1 MVARIVGYLS
11 PRNVA
16 EDIRSDGHCAAN
28 SVGALVKI
36 TDVPSDSNAKPE
48 TLGPRCEQPAT
59 ILRSATIGFC
69 GLNRAF
75 RPIPSRT
82 RRTASGGESGIRNL
96 AVIENKGTPLFSTLP
111 FLNNRSFRKGLTHE
125 LAHESGDLA
134 SFFDR

>member
-11 PRNVA
+11 PRNPA
-16 EDIRSDGHCAAN
+16 TLRRISDQTDNCAAN

-59 ILRSATIGFC
+59 ILRSATIAFC

-75 RPIPSRT
+75 RLFR
-82 RRTASGGESGIRNL
+82 AEHGEPPVAERVGFSQ
-96 AVIENKGTPLFSTLP
+96 AVYPNGCYFK
-111 FLNNRSFRKGLTHE
+111 
-125 LAHESGDLA
+125 
-134 SFFDR
+134 